1 MTVDIPSEKERI
13 EVEYEETMKR
23 RGRKP
28 KKVKLAVTKG
38 AVGKGEAED
47 VAYKAIENVIKK
59 YTAGTAYNLVIEYL
73 AIGEEIRMKYE
84 DIAYSLGF
92 DNVKDFIEHAVDFYL
107 HWSDK
112 IKDILDELENL
123 KAENVLLKTVASKDF
138 KELVKAQFK
147 RELML
152 YSIAFNV
159 NPLLYIVLKEEIE
172 NLFNHDDNRNG
183 REEISSNIETN
194 EYSSGES
201 QESGR
206 STSVSSQNVQEV
218 STKSGEPERASKPKS
233 KHKKS

>member
-13 EVEYEETMKR
+13 EAEYEEATKR

-28 KKVKLAVTKG
+28 KKVKLATMKG
-38 AVGKGEAED
+38 ATGKGEAEE

-59 YTAGTAYNLVIEYL
+59 YTAGTAYNLVVEYL

-107 HWSDK
+107 HWADK
-112 IKDILDELENL
+112 IKDILNELEEL

-159 NPLLYIVLKEEIE
+159 NPLLYVVLREEIE
-172 NLFNHDDNRNG
+172 NLFNHDDNRNR
-183 REEISSNIETN
+183 REETCENIETN
-194 EYSSGES
+194 EHSTRES
-201 QESGR
+201 QESSR
-206 STSVSSQNVQEV
+206 NTSVSSQNVQEV
-218 STKSGEPERASKPKS
+218 SGNESRESERASKSKS
-233 KHKKS
+233 KKS